1 MSDFRFEDKVK
12 KYEWYINNKGKYI
25 GGTKIQDLLTIG
37 GKYNSFDE
45 KDIVSRN
52 SLIINTFIDYLFSEN
67 LFI

>member
-1 MSDFRFEDKVK
+1 MSDFRFDDKVK

-45 KDIVSRN
+45 KDIFYIVIW
-52 SLIINTFIDYLFSEN
+52 SLNYQLMYTYLN
-67 LFI
+67 NVY